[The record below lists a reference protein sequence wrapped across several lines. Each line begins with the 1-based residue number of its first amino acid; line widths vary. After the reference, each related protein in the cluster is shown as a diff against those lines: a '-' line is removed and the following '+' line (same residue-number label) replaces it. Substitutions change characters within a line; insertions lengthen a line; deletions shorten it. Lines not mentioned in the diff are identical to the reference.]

1 MVQPVQRTL
10 LDMGQGIRV
19 YRVQTLATHVEQR
32 YAPFRWLATL
42 LSGFG
47 LLALILAGVGL
58 YGVIA
63 YRVALR
69 TQEIGVRMALGAS
82 RSDVFREVLLYGLAI
97 VLVGVTIGEVL
108 TAVLT
113 NVAASLQ
120 EGIRPTGITTHVA
133 IALIWIAVALLA
145 CYLPAARA
153 SRVDPVVALR
163 HE

>member
-1 MVQPVQRTL
+1 
-10 LDMGQGIRV
+10 
-19 YRVQTLATHVEQR
+19 VQTLGTHVEQR
-32 YAPFRWLATL
+32 YAPFRWLASL
-42 LSGFG
+42 LAGFG
-47 LLALILAGVGL
+47 LLALVLAGVGL

-97 VLVGVTIGEVL
+97 VFVGVTIGEVL
-108 TAVLT
+108 TVVLT
-113 NVAASLQ
+113 GVTASVQ
-120 EGIRPTGITTHVA
+120 EGIRPTGITTHVVV
-133 IALIWIAVALLA
+133 ALIWIAVALLA

-153 SRVDPVVALR
+153 ARVDPLVALR